1 MKLLHYTYR
10 KLTLCLLILMSVWGV
25 LFYYT
30 ILYELLDETDDTLEN
45 YAQIIINSA
54 LYDGHIPETENDL
67 MSFYFFH
74 PLSESEGES
83 HRDQF
88 YDSLI
93 YVESEDE
100 HEPVRVYRTAFRMP
114 DGQFYELELMMSTFE
129 RDDMVNAIF
138 WYLLVLFLL
147 LLCTASAG
155 TRLILQ
161 KVFRPMNR
169 LMDWLQGLHPDGE
182 VPPIENSTNIRE
194 FRLLGE
200 AAYDM
205 ASRSHRAYEE
215 QKQFI
220 ENASHELQTPLA
232 IARGKLE
239 LLAENDSAT
248 EEQLKEFDAIYTTL
262 GRAVKLNRALLLLSH
277 IKNGQYTETE
287 DVSLDELLDEVLP
300 DLAEVYAHRQIKI
313 ERAQEEFPF
322 VIRCN
327 PSLAHILV
335 TNLVKNALLHSPQ
348 GGRLVIST
356 TRASLT
362 LKNSGTSPLDASKL
376 FKRFAHSADRKKE
389 STGLGLAIS
398 DAIAAGCSLRLTYR
412 WEEGMHVFSLV
423 K

>member
-182 VPPIENSTNIRE
+182 VPPIENSTNIR
-194 FRLLGE
+194 
-200 AAYDM
+200 
-205 ASRSHRAYEE
+205 
-215 QKQFI
+215 
-220 ENASHELQTPLA
+220 
-232 IARGKLE
+232 
-239 LLAENDSAT
+239 
-248 EEQLKEFDAIYTTL
+248 
-262 GRAVKLNRALLLLSH
+262 
-277 IKNGQYTETE
+277 
-287 DVSLDELLDEVLP
+287 
-300 DLAEVYAHRQIKI
+300 
-313 ERAQEEFPF
+313 
-322 VIRCN
+322 
-327 PSLAHILV
+327 
-335 TNLVKNALLHSPQ
+335 
-348 GGRLVIST
+348 
-356 TRASLT
+356 
-362 LKNSGTSPLDASKL
+362 
-376 FKRFAHSADRKKE
+376 
-389 STGLGLAIS
+389 
-398 DAIAAGCSLRLTYR
+398 
-412 WEEGMHVFSLV
+412 
-423 K
+423 